1 MSRRSISWA
10 RIAAVIRREYL
21 ERVRTK
27 AFWISTLLVPVLMG
41 GMMVIPAWL
50 MARGGGEYT
59 VAVLDLSGRYF
70 ERVEERVS
78 EQIARMAIAAVPE
91 IEEVE
96 FDDRRNVFL
105 IRTTKT
111 EEIFEVTLDD
121 ARVGRFELWSGDKQ
135 VVIDSEQFR
144 LLNVQLEPIE
154 NEDAE
159 GEQVDPQEL
168 THGEGLA
175 GEDWTD
181 KSQADLRE
189 RAKRRVQQGEF
200 DGLLV
205 LPETLPDEGQPEY
218 VALNVATFQLQMV
231 LERSVNNVLI
241 AERLTGAGFD
251 PERVGEL
258 TRRVDLK
265 TFKLGA
271 GGEETRDQGQ
281 AFLLSYFF
289 VLIIY
294 MTVLMYGMYVM
305 RGVLEE
311 KSSHI
316 VEVIISTVKPFE
328 LMLGKIL
335 GIGAVGLTQML
346 LWSGLGLALS
356 APAVLAAVG
365 IAGLELPSIP
375 LSLMV
380 FFVVYFVLGYLLY
393 GTLYAGVGAAFDTE
407 QDAQNFQAV
416 ITIFLVIPLVLI
428 VQIMNQPDGAL
439 SIVLSLI
446 PFFTP
451 ILMFLRM
458 TLTQV
463 PPLQI
468 AASVALMVAA
478 ILAMAWLVGK
488 IYRVGILMHGSK
500 PKFKDLMRWVREA

>member
-1 MSRRSISWA
+1 MWSRSISWA

-21 ERVRTK
+21 ERIRTK

-50 MARGGGEYT
+50 AARGGGEFR

-70 ERVEERVS
+70 DPIADEVAGMLVQPEENLEVRLIPIERGTD
-78 EQIARMAIAAVPE
+78 P
-91 IEEVE
+91 
-96 FDDRRNVFL
+96 
-105 IRTTKT
+105 
-111 EEIFEVTLDD
+111 EVT
-121 ARVGRFELWSGDKQ
+121 
-135 VVIDSEQFR
+135 
-144 LLNVQLEPIE
+144 
-154 NEDAE
+154 
-159 GEQVDPQEL
+159 
-168 THGEGLA
+168 
-175 GEDWTD
+175 
-181 KSQADLRE
+181 RE
-189 RAKRRVQQGEF
+189 RAKSRVQVQEF

-218 VALNVATFQLQMV
+218 VAPNVAAFRLLMV
-231 LERSVNNVLI
+231 LERSVNNVLV
-241 AERLTGAGFD
+241 AERLTSAGLD

-328 LMLGKIL
+328 LMLGKVL

-346 LWSGLGLALS
+346 LWSSLGLALS
-356 APAVLAAVG
+356 APLVLGAVG
-365 IAGLELPSIP
+365 LAGLELPTIP

-380 FFVVYFVLGYLLY
+380 FFVVYFVLGYLLF

-439 SIVLSLI
+439 SVVLSLI

-463 PPLQI
+463 PPVQI
-468 AASVALMVAA
+468 AASVVLMVAA
-478 ILAMAWLVGK
+478 ILVMAWLVGK

-500 PKFKDLMRWVREA
+500 PKIKDLARWLREA

>member
-1 MSRRSISWA
+1 MWARSISWA

-21 ERVRTK
+21 ERIRTK

-50 MARGGGEYT
+50 AARGGGEFR

-70 ERVEERVS
+70 DPIADEVAGMLVQPEENLEVRLIPIERGTD
-78 EQIARMAIAAVPE
+78 P
-91 IEEVE
+91 
-96 FDDRRNVFL
+96 
-105 IRTTKT
+105 
-111 EEIFEVTLDD
+111 EVT
-121 ARVGRFELWSGDKQ
+121 
-135 VVIDSEQFR
+135 
-144 LLNVQLEPIE
+144 
-154 NEDAE
+154 
-159 GEQVDPQEL
+159 
-168 THGEGLA
+168 
-175 GEDWTD
+175 
-181 KSQADLRE
+181 RE
-189 RAKRRVQQGEF
+189 RAKSRVQVQEF

-218 VALNVATFQLQMV
+218 VAPNVAAFRLLMV
-231 LERSVNNVLI
+231 LERSVNNVLV
-241 AERLTGAGFD
+241 AERLTSAGLD

-328 LMLGKIL
+328 LMLGKVL

-346 LWSGLGLALS
+346 LWSSLGLALS
-356 APAVLAAVG
+356 APLVLGAVG
-365 IAGLELPSIP
+365 LAGLELPTIP

-380 FFVVYFVLGYLLY
+380 FFVVYFVLGYLLF

-439 SIVLSLI
+439 SVVLSLI

-463 PPLQI
+463 PPVQI
-468 AASVALMVAA
+468 AASVVLMVAA
-478 ILAMAWLVGK
+478 ILVMAWLVGK

-500 PKFKDLMRWVREA
+500 PKIKDLARWLREA

>member
-1 MSRRSISWA
+1 MWSRVT
-10 RIAAVIRREYL
+10 AVIRREYL

-50 MARGGGEYT
+50 AARGGGEFRI
-59 VAVLDLSGRYF
+59 ALLDLSGRYGDRI
-70 ERVEERVS
+70 E
-78 EQIARMAIAAVPE
+78 
-91 IEEVE
+91 EEVE
-96 FDDRRNVFL
+96 GILVQPEENLDVRL
-105 IRTTKT
+105 IPIEPGPDPETTREQVK
-111 EEIFEVTLDD
+111 
-121 ARVGRFELWSGDKQ
+121 KQ
-135 VVIDSEQFR
+135 VQDQ
-144 LLNVQLEPIE
+144 
-154 NEDAE
+154 
-159 GEQVDPQEL
+159 
-168 THGEGLA
+168 
-175 GEDWTD
+175 
-181 KSQADLRE
+181 
-189 RAKRRVQQGEF
+189 EF

-205 LPETLPDEGQPEY
+205 LPTTLPDEGQPEY
-218 VALNVATFQLQMV
+218 VAPNVAAFRLLMV
-231 LERSVNNVLI
+231 LERSVNNVLV
-241 AERLTGAGFD
+241 AERLTAAGLD
-251 PERVGEL
+251 PDRVGEL
-258 TRRVDLK
+258 TRRVELK

-271 GGEETRDQGQ
+271 KGEETRDQGQ

-335 GIGAVGLTQML
+335 GIGAVGLTQMM

-356 APAVLAAVG
+356 APVVLGAVG
-365 IAGLELPSIP
+365 LAGLELPTIP

-380 FFVVYFVLGYLLY
+380 FFVVYFVLGYLLF

-439 SIVLSLI
+439 SVVLSLI

-468 AASVALMVAA
+468 AASVVLMVAA
-478 ILAMAWLVGK
+478 IVVMAWLVGK
-488 IYRVGILMHGSK
+488 VYRVGILMHGSK
-500 PKFKDLMRWVREA
+500 PNVKDMLRWVREA